1 MLIIMFLSSKLKIL
15 IFQKKYF
22 SLENNKIQEIND
34 LNIINEIE
42 YNIYLI
48 EITFNSMESI
58 DKWSRLLI
66 RKTIKETKIKE
77 KEKKSIK
84 QNI

>member
-48 EITFNSMESI
+48 EIIFNSMESI
-58 DKWSRLLI
+58 DKWGRLLKLK
-66 RKTIKETKIKE
+66 RKIIKETK
-77 KEKKSIK
+77 KKK
-84 QNI
+84 KKK

>member
-1 MLIIMFLSSKLKIL
+1 MLIIMFHSSKLKIL

-22 SLENNKIQEIND
+22 SFENNKIQEIND

-48 EITFNSMESI
+48 EIIFNSMESI
-58 DKWSRLLI
+58 DKWGRLLK
-66 RKTIKETKIKE
+66 RKIIKETK
-77 KEKKSIK
+77 KKK
-84 QNI
+84 KKK

>member
-1 MLIIMFLSSKLKIL
+1 MLMIMIHSSKLKIL

-22 SLENNKIQEIND
+22 SLENNQIQEIND

-48 EITFNSMESI
+48 EIIFNSMESI
-58 DKWSRLLI
+58 DKWGRLLK
-66 RKTIKETKIKE
+66 RKIIKETK
-77 KEKKSIK
+77 KKK
-84 QNI
+84 KKK

>member
-1 MLIIMFLSSKLKIL
+1 MLIIMFHSSKLKIL

-48 EITFNSMESI
+48 EIIFNSMESI
-58 DKWSRLLI
+58 DKWGRLLKLK
-66 RKTIKETKIKE
+66 RKIIKETK
-77 KEKKSIK
+77 KKK
-84 QNI
+84 KKK